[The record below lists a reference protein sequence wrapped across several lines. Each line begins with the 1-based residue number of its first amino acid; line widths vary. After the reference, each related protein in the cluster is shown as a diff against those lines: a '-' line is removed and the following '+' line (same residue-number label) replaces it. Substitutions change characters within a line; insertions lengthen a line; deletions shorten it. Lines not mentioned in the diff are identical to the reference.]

1 LGEHQAGRRI
11 AVDVVMSES
20 VSERTSVRAKCCLG
34 ILVAGYLAIAVVAGA
49 PRSPLT
55 VLLPTGARPPSWATD
70 LASGVGLDHVGRAGL
85 IGVSWILVVVVLMAF
100 ALVLG
105 EAWSRRIR
113 LSAVLVASGI
123 SLAISVAA
131 PLLLSRDVYTYAAYG
146 RIEALYGHDPYVVP
160 LSSFMHDPFVA
171 VTSVQW
177 LHTHSHYGPVFT
189 LLSAAIART
198 WAGSAGATILA
209 FKLLAGVA
217 IAAATGFVA
226 LTAARIR
233 PDRAS
238 LAAALVG
245 LNPVLVVHTVGG
257 GHVDALIAAPLA
269 AALAIAVTRP
279 RATSATAIAITALLT
294 VACLVKASI
303 VPALALWVWWIVHT
317 NQAHRGRILTAHL
330 AVIAGSMLASVTP
343 FLAGWH
349 TLAPFATLGGVEAW
363 ASPSH
368 LVGRAA
374 QAIVGSFAGSGAGAD
389 AAGAVEAAFLLLFIG
404 LVWRLALR
412 TGPSD
417 PASPADA
424 WGVALL
430 LLALSMPYLLPW
442 YAAWFAP
449 FLGLLADKALLL
461 AGALVTGVLAL
472 TLIPADPFHGL
483 TTPAVMNGVHYGAA
497 SVLLVVLLVVASR
510 VLGNYHRAPAAFSST
525 PIGTAPTDA
534 A

>member
-1 LGEHQAGRRI
+1 MTDA
-11 AVDVVMSES
+11 SN
-20 VSERTSVRAKCCLG
+20 RTSVRAKWCLG
-34 ILVAGYLAIAVVAGA
+34 IVVVGYFAMAVVAGA
-49 PRSPLT
+49 PNSPLT
-55 VLLPTGARPPSWATD
+55 VLLPAGARPPSWATR
-70 LASGVGLDHVGRAGL
+70 LATVVSLDRVGRSGL
-85 IGVSWILVVVVLMAF
+85 TGVSWILVLVVLVAF
-100 ALVLG
+100 AFVLG
-105 EAWSRRIR
+105 EAWSRRVR
-113 LSAVLVASGI
+113 LSLILLASGI

-146 RIEALYGHDPYVVP
+146 RIDAVYHHNPYVST
-160 LSSFMHDPFVA
+160 LSSFPHDPFVA
-171 VTSVQW
+171 VTPGQW
-177 LHTHSHYGPVFT
+177 VHTHSLYGPGFT
-189 LLSAAIART
+189 LMSAAIART

-226 LTAARIR
+226 IAAARIR
-233 PDRAS
+233 PERAA

-257 GHVDALIAAPLA
+257 GHIDALIAAPLA
-269 AALAIAVTRP
+269 AALAIAVTGP
-279 RATSATAIAITALLT
+279 RALSARAIVITVLLT
-294 VACLVKASI
+294 AACLVKAII
-303 VPALALWVWWIVHT
+303 VPALALWLWWLVHSDR
-317 NQAHRGRILTAHL
+317 ARRGRILTAHL
-330 AVIAGSMLASVTP
+330 VVIAGMMVASVLP

-374 QAIVGSFAGSGAGAD
+374 QTIVGSFAGSSSGTD
-389 AAGAVEAAFLLLFIG
+389 AARAVEAAFLLLYVF
-404 LVWRLALR
+404 LVTRFARRIRTHDAAALAN
-412 TGPSD
+412 
-417 PASPADA
+417 A
-424 WGVALL
+424 WGVTLL

-449 FLGLLADKALLL
+449 FLGLLTDDALLL

-497 SVLLVVLLVVASR
+497 SVLLIVLLGVASR
-510 VLGNYHRAPAAFSST
+510 APHSRRFSTTST
-525 PIGTAPTDA
+525 FQP
-534 A
+534 